1 MLMIKDMMSL
11 RVKLNS
17 FIKHGNP
24 PEMTRSRR
32 STLITDVDTIST
44 KGNFIL
50 KSIEEDIK
58 EVEKPTEKYLLKRT
72 NDIDNFAYSQAV
84 VFDNR
89 SFMTIV
95 IKLYLEVEKFT
106 RVLFPS
112 SEYEYRTISI
122 NYIVFNLCM
131 TFTLNGIFY
140 TDEQLSTRYKNE
152 KLTVIEDLLRSIPSS
167 IITAILSGICN
178 SLLSYPNYINIII
191 AEAKNSQISE
201 IMQKYY
207 KKIIINVIF
216 FHSLLVLVICFT
228 LYYLTLFCLIYKNSQ
243 MSWFLGSVYSI
254 GISLLTN
261 VFVAIGLAIM
271 RVTALRY
278 KSKYTYNL
286 ELYIRQ
292 MI

>member
-1 MLMIKDMMSL
+1 MYD
-11 RVKLNS
+11 
-17 FIKHGNP
+17 F
-24 PEMTRSRR
+24 
-32 STLITDVDTIST
+32 
-44 KGNFIL
+44 
-50 KSIEEDIK
+50 
-58 EVEKPTEKYLLKRT
+58 
-72 NDIDNFAYSQAV
+72 YSKW
-84 VFDNR
+84 N
-89 SFMTIV
+89 
-95 IKLYLEVEKFT
+95 
-106 RVLFPS
+106 
-112 SEYEYRTISI
+112 
-122 NYIVFNLCM
+122 
-131 TFTLNGIFY
+131 FY
-140 TDEQLSTRYKNE
+140 TDEQLSTRYKNG

-207 KKIIINVIF
+207 KKIIINVIY

-261 VFVAIGLAIM
+261 IFLSIGLAIM